1 MHCTLPRKQKRSERH
16 RTLRPTGG
24 GLGLVSDSGIF
35 SGIVCYCGILRHNVR
50 YSAYCGITCT
60 ISHFPVQFPLAA
72 TRSISFRDSTDLIS
86 HFPVQFPLTAT
97 RSSHFPFAV
106 RLDRSHFATRP
117 ISFPISH
124 FSAISPGRDS
134 IRSSI
139 SFPNP

>member
-50 YSAYCGITCT
+50 YSAYCGIICT

-86 HFPVQFPLTAT
+86 HFPFQCNFQWP
-97 RSSHFPFAV
+97 
-106 RLDRSHFATRP
+106 RLDSIINLISQSMMTQNQGNLHTFTYISQRNHVKMPEILENRP
-117 ISFPISH
+117 
-124 FSAISPGRDS
+124 
-134 IRSSI
+134 
-139 SFPNP
+139 